1 MGLDSKYFSYCKEVG
16 LLKENWS
23 KQSAL
28 DYLIAQVKTKKACD
42 PAYIA
47 KLEKLTLNSSNVCT
61 RVAVLYH
68 YDANLTYSQR
78 GSIKHGE
85 VAGFASSKGSVR
97 EGLKIDQFK
106 DGGDYTVIKDVST
119 ITYPI
124 YNDKNQFTY
133 EEIKGAMKGL
143 LNSKVPAGTTS
154 YETNGW
160 SVSAFLVP
168 ILCVEMEHNGKTQWL
183 LYNLHN
189 GYASWDWVHDP
200 ALIAKGMKAKKTGG
214 LIKLASF
221 VLPILGFLIAGMGGG
236 TNSALAFLFPIATI
250 ILNIVIAKKTSK
262 SKEYFKRFFIDKP
275 NAGLTA
281 AMKAPIGMAV
291 VGFIGMLLTIIA
303 K

>member
-106 DGGDYTVIKDVST
+106 DGGSYTTIKDVSSV
-119 ITYPI
+119 TYPI

-143 LNSKVPAGTTS
+143 LSSKVPAGTTS

-168 ILCVEMEHNGKTQWL
+168 ILCIEMEHNGKTQWL

-189 GYASWDWVHDP
+189 GYSSWDWVHDP
-200 ALIAKGMKAKKTGG
+200 AKIALGHKARKYNG
-214 LIKLASF
+214 LIKFGSFLLPILGLIIAIFSEGTKWWGF
-221 VLPILGFLIAGMGGG
+221 VLPI
-236 TNSALAFLFPIATI
+236 ALF
-250 ILNIVIAKKTSK
+250 ILNIIINNKKKMSK
-262 SKEYFKRFFIDKP
+262 ADYGRFFINKP
-275 NAGLTA
+275 EGKLVD
-281 AMKAPIGMAV
+281 AMKTPITMAV
-291 VGFIGMLLTIIA
+291 IGFIAFLIGIIA
-303 K
+303 